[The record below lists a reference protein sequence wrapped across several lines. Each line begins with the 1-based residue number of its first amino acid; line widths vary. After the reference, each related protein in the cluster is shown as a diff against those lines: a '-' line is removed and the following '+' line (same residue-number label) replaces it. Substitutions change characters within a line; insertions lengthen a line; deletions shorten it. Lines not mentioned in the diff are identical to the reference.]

1 MHRAV
6 KYVYPRDLACS
17 SSGGFCIL
25 GQHKRFFSG
34 FVFLSLLENFGKVVL
49 AVVNHGVVNR
59 GYEIWVERGVPL
71 IFFSF
76 LSDIE
81 PCLVYVFLAVFG
93 GFDLIFF

>member
-1 MHRAV
+1 M
-6 KYVYPRDLACS
+6 
-17 SSGGFCIL
+17 
-25 GQHKRFFSG
+25 
-34 FVFLSLLENFGKVVL
+34 L
-49 AVVNHGVVNR
+49 AVVNHGVVKR
-59 GYEIWVERGVPL
+59 GDEILVERGVPL